1 MPSLSRRL
9 ARSIQQFQLCET
21 MSRALG
27 QLLLRDA
34 VSVAGAALTALCI
47 ASVLSLVA
55 TYSPT
60 KKQAV
65 IETIALKRGCVT
77 SRCGT
82 NVSAEH

>member
-1 MPSLSRRL
+1 MPFSISSYAQTMLL
-9 ARSIQQFQLCET
+9 ALEQV
-21 MSRALG
+21 
-27 QLLLRDA
+27 LLRDA

-65 IETIALKRGCVT
+65 IETIALKSGCVT